1 MRGISCK
8 RALEIETKERD
19 AVHRVGKTVEVS
31 KEIAEEVYRL
41 HGIINIQAERLCE
54 LDEKN
59 QTQALVLAARDV
71 VINRLEDQFRDAT
84 KMIEQQK
91 VAIDKAVE
99 IIGNAFC
106 LEDGPCPENYV
117 KTGCKPCVLKWIGME
132 EKP

>member
-54 LDEKN
+54 L
-59 QTQALVLAARDV
+59 
-71 VINRLEDQFRDAT
+71 EDQFRDAT

-106 LEDGPCPENYV
+106 LEDGPCPENYE

-132 EKP
+132 ENL

>member
-1 MRGISCK
+1 MKKAESK
-8 RALEIETKERD
+8 LSKAKQVERALID
-19 AVHRVGKTVEVS
+19 QL
-31 KEIAEEVYRL
+31 AEANRL
-41 HGIINIQAERLCE
+41 YTEQGCKIIDLSERLRE

-59 QTQALVLAARDV
+59 QTQALVMAARAV

-117 KTGCKPCVLKWIGME
+117 KTGCKPCVLKWIGVE
-132 EKP
+132 ESP